1 MITLGAF
8 EAKTRLSSLL
18 DKVEAGE
25 VVTITRH
32 GRPVARLIAVERADR
47 ETARKAAEELKEL
60 RKRSTLGGLNWK
72 ELRDT
77 GRKY

>member
-25 VVTITRH
+25 TVTITRH
-32 GRPVARLIAVERADR
+32 GKPVARLIAVERADR
-47 ETARKAAEELKEL
+47 ERVDDIFDKLEELR
-60 RKRSTLGGLNWK
+60 RKSTLGGIDWK
-72 ELRDT
+72 ELRDA
-77 GRKY
+77 GRK

>member
-25 VVTITRH
+25 TVTITRH
-32 GRPVARLIAVERADR
+32 GKPVARLIAVERADR
-47 ETARKAAEELKEL
+47 ERVDEVFDKLEELR
-60 RKRSTLGGLNWK
+60 RKSTLGGIDWK
-72 ELRDT
+72 ELRDA
-77 GRKY
+77 GRK